1 MGYSTD
7 NIRNVTVQRGA
18 RETGRTQGQIK
29 TEGLN
34 QEKVFELTGQLLSD
48 LINQKV
54 YFEAGSRLTKATLVV
69 DEAFDLAGSSVVE
82 IGQDGS
88 EATNGVSLTE
98 ANLESTGIVDVTSG
112 LAGTFATTSVIP
124 AYIDLGVAFSAGSV
138 ADASVGK
145 ARVIFEYL
153 RTQ

>member
-1 MGYSTD
+1 MSYSLD
-7 NIRNVTVQRGA
+7 PIRGVTVQRGA
-18 RETGRTQGQIK
+18 RKTGRTQGSIK

-34 QEKVFELTGQLLSD
+34 GETVFELSGELLGD

-54 YFEAGSRLTKATLVV
+54 YFEAGSVITKATLVV
-69 DEAFDLAGSSVVE
+69 DEAFDLAAASVVE
-82 IGQDGS
+82 VGQDGS

-98 ANLESTGIVDVTSG
+98 ANLESTGVVDVTAG
-112 LAGTFATTSVIP
+112 LAGTFATSSVIP

-138 ADASVGK
+138 ADTSVGK

-153 RTQ
+153 RT